1 MKQRTLVH
9 MIFGVDNIS
18 LRTVNRTRKSPHR
31 FYIQKHSL
39 EELERRSWII
49 VHDISSFAVLHRG
62 LLAGTIEI
70 EFNWLEKI
78 GDDLSGYQ
86 ETIILPYHQIMERF
100 HERVLKGESVEWKT
114 LSIDTARKQPPL
126 VFKSR
131 KNLHAV
137 LENALVRRKLVRFLR
152 DQFRWPYSERVEF
165 YDDFMP
171 YSFIFKEIRGGEPVM
186 TGGLILHG
194 QEDLEHAYYSMHT

>member
-1 MKQRTLVH
+1 MYAGEPTGRACNLEN
-9 MIFGVDNIS
+9 IFHGS
-18 LRTVNRTRKSPHR
+18 QGAAHTR
-31 FYIQKHSL
+31 L
-39 EELERRSWII
+39 
-49 VHDISSFAVLHRG
+49 
-62 LLAGTIEI
+62 
-70 EFNWLEKI
+70 
-78 GDDLSGYQ
+78 Q
-86 ETIILPYHQIMERF
+86 EQE
-100 HERVLKGESVEWKT
+100 
-114 LSIDTARKQPPL
+114 D
-126 VFKSR
+126 
-131 KNLHAV
+131 LHAV

>member
-1 MKQRTLVH
+1 MKERTLVH
-9 MIFGVDNIS
+9 LIFREDHIC
-18 LRTVNRTRKSPHR
+18 LRTVNRSRKSPHR
-31 FYIQKHSL
+31 FYIQKHNL
-39 EELERRSWII
+39 EELEHRSRII

-62 LLAGTIEI
+62 LLTGTIEI
-70 EFNWLEKI
+70 EFSWLEKI

-86 ETIILPYHQIMERF
+86 DTLILPYEKIKECMR
-100 HERVLKGESVEWKT
+100 ESQQGGPVTWKT
-114 LSIDTARKQPPL
+114 FSMVPREQPPL

-194 QEDLEHAYYSMHT
+194 QENLRDAHYSMHT

>member
-39 EELERRSWII
+39 EELEHRSWII

-86 ETIILPYHQIMERF
+86 DTLILPYEKIKECMR
-100 HERVLKGESVEWKT
+100 ESQQGGPVTWKT
-114 LSIDTARKQPPL
+114 FSMVPREQPTL

>member
-39 EELERRSWII
+39 EELEHRSWII

-62 LLAGTIEI
+62 LLTGTIEI
-70 EFNWLEKI
+70 EFSWLEKI

-86 ETIILPYHQIMERF
+86 ETIILPYEKIKECMR
-100 HERVLKGESVEWKT
+100 ESQQGGPVTWKT
-114 LSIDTARKQPPL
+114 FSMVPREQPTL